1 MRCRSIFLTSISI
14 LFVFGVGVMFLCGC
28 FIFEKGLNYGTSQ
41 YRQRYND
48 GYTGGVNLSY
58 NGYSQQTNV
67 ARGRGRLSPYS
78 VGISCAFVL
87 CFMLCIFLVVFD
99 TDSSHG

>member
-1 MRCRSIFLTSISI
+1 MLHHIITSSVLILVLCVSFLFCDDSVLTPTLHTHTLSLS
-14 LFVFGVGVMFLCGC
+14 LSLCMYVC
-28 FIFEKGLNYGTSQ
+28 MYVGLNYGTQQ

-67 ARGRGRLSPYS
+67 ARGRGRLGPYS
-78 VGISCAFVL
+78 VC
-87 CFMLCIFLVVFD
+87 
-99 TDSSHG
+99 